1 MDTEKLK
8 LLQESFDRELSP
20 GEHEM
25 LNDALLSDPE
35 LKAEAKVLCKL
46 RNLMGE
52 SSYGFS
58 PFFTEKVMNRLD
70 VQEDENLEFAFFR
83 IALPGLAAAA
93 VLLLITFLAG
103 NSFSF
108 DTLLGVNSLQP
119 EYLTD
124 FLIYG
129 H

>member
-1 MDTEKLK
+1 MDTENLK
-8 LLQESFDRELSP
+8 LLKESFDRDLSP
-20 GEHEM
+20 GENE
-25 LNDALLSDPE
+25 LLSNALLNDPE
-35 LKAEAKVLCKL
+35 LKAEAGILQRL
-46 RNLMGE
+46 RNLVGE
-52 SSYGFS
+52 TSYTFS
-58 PFFTEKVMNRLD
+58 PFFTEKVLNRIEMQD
-70 VQEDENLEFAFFR
+70 DRNLEFAFFR

-108 DTLLGVNSLQP
+108 DSLLGVNSLQP

-124 FLIYG
+124 FLIYT